1 MTQKYF
7 FYVKF
12 YIVDISSKMSFKNL
26 SRTHATTHKLG
37 EHESTY
43 VKSNQKKARDL
54 VFPLGRK
61 KKFPQTFKPKKVI
74 VIIMKEYNHR

>member
-26 SRTHATTHKLG
+26 SKTHATTHKLG
-37 EHESTY
+37 ERESTY
-43 VKSNQKKARDL
+43 VKSNQKKSKGSS
-54 VFPLGRK
+54 FPFGQEK
-61 KKFPQTFKPKKVI
+61 KIPS
-74 VIIMKEYNHR
+74 NL